1 MKPDFQMK
9 TICLL
14 LVLPCQTVFADTG
27 HQEVEHVDM
36 DTVKVSGKRQAQSN
50 TERSQSY
57 TIGTMATATGLRISG
72 KDTPQ
77 SVSVMTR
84 RQLDDKAI
92 YSLEEAMKIP
102 REST

>member
-36 DTVKVSGKRQAQSN
+36 DTVKVSGKRQAQRN
-50 TERSQSY
+50 TERSQS
-57 TIGTMATATGLRISG
+57 
-72 KDTPQ
+72 
-77 SVSVMTR
+77 
-84 RQLDDKAI
+84 
-92 YSLEEAMKIP
+92 
-102 REST
+102 

>member
-36 DTVKVSGKRQAQSN
+36 DTVKVSGKRQAQRN

-84 RQLDDKAI
+84 RQIDDKAI
-92 YSLEEAMKIP
+92 YSL
-102 REST
+102 

>member
-36 DTVKVSGKRQAQSN
+36 DTVKVSGKRQAQRN

-57 TIGTMATATGLRISG
+57 TIGTMATADWLAYF
-72 KDTPQ
+72 
-77 SVSVMTR
+77 
-84 RQLDDKAI
+84 RQGYAAVGERNDA
-92 YSLEEAMKIP
+92 SAA
-102 REST
+102 R